1 MEMLEKVK
9 IELGSNFKIGDDV
22 IQYYINKCTDIAL
35 GATGYIELPS
45 SLECYVVSAV
55 VECINRRE
63 NEGTKSKSALGVST
77 TFSYNDIE
85 ESLRNKVKGKRN
97 PMNLIGRY

>member
-1 MEMLEKVK
+1 MEMLDKVK

-22 IQYYINKCTDIAL
+22 IQYYIDKCTEVAL
-35 GATGYIELPS
+35 NATGYIKLPS
-45 SLECYVVSAV
+45 NLDCYVVSAV
-55 VECINRRE
+55 VECINSRE

-85 ESLRNKVKGKRN
+85 ESLKSKIKGKRN
-97 PMNLIGRY
+97 PMNLLGRY